1 MMYIVSMFEHS
12 VKVEMA
18 LTAIQMKGIPKNY
31 ILAVQLDTQAP
42 PPAPFDRM
50 HSSDSR
56 SLIDMP
62 MILAALF
69 ALFGLI
75 YGFLLTWGP
84 VLWALIGT
92 GFGFGLGLLIKL
104 LTAKKKGQKKPKTK
118 LPAVVVMV
126 CCRDDQL
133 QMVQDTM
140 WAHAALGVAK
150 LDIGK
155 GAAVT

>member
-1 MMYIVSMFEHS
+1 MYVVSTFEHS
-12 VKVEMA
+12 VKIEMA
-18 LTAIQMKGIPKNY
+18 LTSIKMQGIKKDS
-31 ILAVQLDTQAP
+31 ILAVPLDTRTP
-42 PPAPFDRM
+42 SPALFDRM

-56 SLIDMP
+56 SMIALP

-92 GFGFGLGLLIKL
+92 GFGFGLGLVIKL
-104 LTAKKKGQKKPKTK
+104 FTVKRIEKKQTNK
-118 LPAVVVMV
+118 LPAVVVLV
-126 CCRDDQL
+126 YCRDDQL

-150 LDIGK
+150 LDIGN
-155 GAAVT
+155 AT

>member
-1 MMYIVSMFEHS
+1 MMYVVSMFEHS
-12 VKVEMA
+12 VKIEMA
-18 LTAIQMKGIPKNY
+18 LTSIEMKGIPNDS
-31 ILAVQLDTQAP
+31 ILAVPLDTRA
-42 PPAPFDRM
+42 PAPALFDRM

-56 SLIDMP
+56 SMLDIP

-69 ALFGLI
+69 SLFGLI
-75 YGFLLTWGP
+75 YGFLLAWGP

-92 GFGFGLGLLIKL
+92 GSGFGLGLVIKL
-104 LTAKKKGQKKPKTK
+104 FTVKRSEKKQTKK

-150 LDIGK
+150 LDIGNS
-155 GAAVT
+155 GAVT

>member
-1 MMYIVSMFEHS
+1 MYVVSTFEHS
-12 VKVEMA
+12 VKIEMA
-18 LTAIQMKGIPKNY
+18 LTSIEMKGVPRDS
-31 ILAVQLDTQAP
+31 ILAVALDTRA
-42 PPAPFDRM
+42 PAPALFDRM

-56 SLIDMP
+56 SLLDAP

-75 YGFLLTWGP
+75 YGFLLAWGP

-92 GFGFGLGLLIKL
+92 GLGFGLGLIIRLITVKRKGKEQ
-104 LTAKKKGQKKPKTK
+104 AKKV
-118 LPAVVVMV
+118 PAVVVMV

-150 LDIGK
+150 LDIG
-155 GAAVT
+155 GSGAVT

>member
-1 MMYIVSMFEHS
+1 MMYVVSTFEHS
-12 VKVEMA
+12 VKIEMA
-18 LTAIQMKGIPKNY
+18 LSAIEMKGIPKDR
-31 ILAVQLDTQAP
+31 ILAVALDTRA
-42 PPAPFDRM
+42 PAPMLFDRL

-56 SLIDMP
+56 SMIDLP
-62 MILAALF
+62 MIMSALF

-92 GFGFGLGLLIKL
+92 GFGFVLGLIIKL
-104 LTAKKKGQKKPKTK
+104 FTVKRSEKKQTKK

-150 LDIGK
+150 LDL
-155 GAAVT
+155 

>member
-1 MMYIVSMFEHS
+1 V
-12 VKVEMA
+12 
-18 LTAIQMKGIPKNY
+18 P
-31 ILAVQLDTQAP
+31 LDTRAP
-42 PPAPFDRM
+42 KPALFDRL

-56 SLIDMP
+56 SMIDLP

-69 ALFGLI
+69 SLFGLI
-75 YGFLLTWGP
+75 YGFLLAWGP

-104 LTAKKKGQKKPKTK
+104 LTVKRSENKQSNKQPE
-118 LPAVVVMV
+118 VVVMV

-150 LDIGK
+150 LDIG
-155 GAAVT
+155 GSGAVT

>member
-1 MMYIVSMFEHS
+1 MYVVSTFEHS
-12 VKVEMA
+12 VKIEMA
-18 LTAIQMKGIPKNY
+18 LSAIEMKGIPKDR
-31 ILAVQLDTQAP
+31 ILAVALDTRA
-42 PPAPFDRM
+42 PAPMLFDRL

-56 SLIDMP
+56 SMIDLP
-62 MILAALF
+62 MIMSALF

-92 GFGFGLGLLIKL
+92 GFGFVLGLIIKL
-104 LTAKKKGQKKPKTK
+104 FTVKRSEKKQTKK

-150 LDIGK
+150 LDL
-155 GAAVT
+155 